1 MITSGQVL
9 PSDTSDTNA
18 TTAGQSLTMFVTE
31 LMSAAGTSPIQSIF
45 TPAGAVALIK
55 DAVQHV

>member
-9 PSDTSDTNA
+9 PSDASDTNA
-18 TTAGQSLTMFVTE
+18 TVAGQSLTMFVTE
-31 LMSAAGTSPIQSIF
+31 LISATGRSPTHSIF
-45 TPAGAVALIK
+45 THAGAVALIE